1 MLNPAGVHR
10 RDRLRDLVRAGM
22 QISEKERTL
31 RSDGTES
38 DRLWDLS
45 FEGSLEAFHDL
56 RLRADTLHV
65 SLIQPAF

>member
-1 MLNPAGVHR
+1 
-10 RDRLRDLVRAGM
+10 M
-22 QISEKERTL
+22 QIDKKERTL
-31 RSDGTES
+31 RTDGTES
-38 DRLWDLS
+38 DRLWDVS